1 MPNMAR
7 KLRNIHRTVLRM
19 CVCCTALAA
28 TISAQSSTPPSS
40 PPQQLPPAMT
50 LEQAEDLLINR
61 SLPVIA
67 ARQQIDVAEAAR
79 RVAGLRTNP
88 NLQVLAEQLPFY
100 SNIAGGAPNFYRTTA
115 GAAMPTYSAELSQLF
130 ERGNKR
136 QLRSE
141 QAQYLVDFTR
151 AQSVDVLRD
160 QLLQLRQAFTAALL
174 AKANLQLAEETD
186 KQYAE
191 TERLMLIRLRGG
203 EIAEVDLDRV
213 RAARL
218 PFLQAVLDARL
229 AYENATKQVIALLG
243 SSKARLGPQAPG
255 LAGDLD
261 RNVQLPPVQELI
273 EMAGKERPDLKAA
286 SSQQQAAEVGTRLAE
301 AQRKRDVYGA
311 VLMQRT
317 GQDYAV
323 GGSVTFPLFVYNKQ
337 KEAIAQAAATQ
348 RVAASQVNALSL
360 QVEND
365 VERAYETVQS
375 TRQALNL
382 YTNEVLERS
391 RSIRSI
397 ITYSYQRGEADLLE
411 VLDAQRSANQIL
423 TGYNQARAAYLN
435 AYWNLQYAVGRSF

>member
-1 MPNMAR
+1 MAR
-7 KLRNIHRTVLRM
+7 KIKKVHIVVPPCAWLLLV
-19 CVCCTALAA
+19 TAAGVSL
-28 TISAQSSTPPSS
+28 SAQTPIPTT
-40 PPQQLPPAMT
+40 MT
-50 LEQAEDLLINR
+50 LEQAEELLINR

-88 NLQVLAEQLPFY
+88 NLQVSAEQLPFY
-100 SNIAGGAPNFYRTTA
+100 SNLAGTVPNFYRTTN
-115 GAAMPTYSAELSQLF
+115 GAAMPTYSAELGQLF
-130 ERGNKR
+130 ERGHKR

-141 QAQYLVDFTR
+141 QAQYLVDSTR

-160 QLLQLRQAFTAALL
+160 QLFQLRQAFTAALL
-174 AKANLQLAEETD
+174 AKANLDLAEETD

-191 TERLMLIRLRGG
+191 TERLMQIRLKGG

-243 SSKARLGPQAPG
+243 SSKARLGPQAPI
-255 LAGDLD
+255 LSGDLD
-261 RNVQLPPVQELI
+261 RTVPLPPVQQLI
-273 EMAGKERPDLKAA
+273 DMAIKERPDLKSAE
-286 SSQQQAAEVGTRLAE
+286 SQQQAAEVGTRLAE
-301 AQRKRDVYGA
+301 SQRKRDIYGA
-311 VLMQRT
+311 MLVQRT

-323 GGSVTFPLFVYNKQ
+323 GGSVSFPLFVFNKQ
-337 KEAIAQAAATQ
+337 KEAIAQATASQ
-348 RVAASQVNALSL
+348 RVATSQVNALSL
-360 QVEND
+360 QVESD
-365 VERAYETVQS
+365 VERAYETAQS
-375 TRQALNL
+375 TQKALGL

-435 AYWNLQYAVGRSF
+435 AFWNLQYAVGRAF

>member
-1 MPNMAR
+1 MAR
-7 KLRNIHRTVLRM
+7 KIKKVHVVVPLCAWLSFV
-19 CVCCTALAA
+19 TAASVSL
-28 TISAQSSTPPSS
+28 SAQTPIPTT
-40 PPQQLPPAMT
+40 MT
-50 LEQAEDLLINR
+50 LEQAEELLISR

-88 NLQVLAEQLPFY
+88 NLQISAEQLPFY
-100 SNIAGGAPNFYRTTA
+100 SNLAGGAPNFYRTTN
-115 GAAMPTYSAELSQLF
+115 GAAMPTYTAELGQLF

-141 QAQYLVDFTR
+141 QAQYLVDSAR

-160 QLLQLRQAFTAALL
+160 QLFQLRQAFTAALL
-174 AKANLQLAEETD
+174 AKANLDLAEETD

-191 TERLMLIRLRGG
+191 TERLMQIRLKGG
-203 EIAEVDLDRV
+203 EIAEVDVDRV

-229 AYENATKQVIALLG
+229 AYETATKQVIALLG
-243 SSKARLGPQAPG
+243 SSKTRLGPQAPT
-255 LAGDLD
+255 LSGDLD
-261 RNVQLPPVQELI
+261 RTVPLPPVQQLI
-273 EMAGKERPDLKAA
+273 EMAIKERPDLKSAE
-286 SSQQQAAEVGTRLAE
+286 SQQQAAEVGTRLAE
-301 AQRKRDVYGA
+301 SQRKRDIYGA
-311 VLMQRT
+311 MLVQRT

-323 GGSVTFPLFVYNKQ
+323 GGSVQFPLFVFNKQ
-337 KEAIAQAAATQ
+337 KEAIAQATASQ
-348 RVAASQVNALSL
+348 RVATSQVNALSL
-360 QVEND
+360 QVESD

-375 TRQALNL
+375 TRQALGL

-435 AYWNLQYAVGRSF
+435 AFWNLQYAVGRAF